1 MKLPFLSEFQILS
14 FFVKAKTK
22 GSMKNLKNTQTRNLM
37 ISKIMKK
44 KKPKIINKIK
54 ELHHISHN

>member
-44 KKPKIINKIK
+44 KNQR
-54 ELHHISHN
+54 L